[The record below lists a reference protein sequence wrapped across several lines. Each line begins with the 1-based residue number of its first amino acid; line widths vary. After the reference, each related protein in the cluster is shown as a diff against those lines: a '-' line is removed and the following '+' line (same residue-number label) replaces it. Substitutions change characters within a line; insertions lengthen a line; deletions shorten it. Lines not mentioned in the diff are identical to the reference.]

1 MYSSARVC
9 WLFIFKVTEPNSM
22 LQDGKPQEDGAQMP
36 TAASDNE
43 QRIAENEQRL
53 AASLVRCSSG
63 LKKC

>member
-1 MYSSARVC
+1 
-9 WLFIFKVTEPNSM
+9 M

>member
-1 MYSSARVC
+1 VHAERAR
-9 WLFIFKVTEPNSM
+9 ERAQM